1 MPVKKLEYYAII
13 NWSLLINRI
22 KQRLISE
29 GKKPNIVDI
38 DSLGLSYPKIKKII
52 KKWKIDNMIVM
63 QLLQLSID
71 ISDCI
76 SRDTI

>member
-1 MPVKKLEYYAII
+1 MPVKKLEYYKII
-13 NWSLLINRI
+13 NWFLLINRI
-22 KQRLISE
+22 KQRLIAE
-29 GKKPNIVDI
+29 WKKPNIVDI
-38 DSLGLSYPKIKKII
+38 DSLGLSYQKIKRII

>member
-1 MPVKKLEYYAII
+1 MPVKKLEYYEII
-13 NWSLLINRI
+13 NWFLLLNKI
-22 KQRLISE
+22 KHRLIAE

-38 DSLGLSYPKIKKII
+38 GSLGLSYQKIRKII
-52 KKWKIDNMIVM
+52 KKWKIDNITVM

-71 ISDCI
+71 VSDCI